1 MMISSTRSF
10 WCQRENMANVLV
22 IREDKKYLTTSL
34 LDHIKNF
41 GHNIIEIE
49 PDIKAISS
57 VTESPDICMLIV
69 ESSMSEKSQALVFLR
84 DMTIENDIP
93 LFLLG
98 YPIDIEEIRSVISSS
113 AIEEEFL
120 RPFDVKEIAAHIDE
134 FLERKSNIIKKKI
147 LVVDDSGVMLRNVK
161 NLLGGK
167 YQVIL
172 ANSGAMAVKYLS
184 LDKPDLVLLD
194 YEMPIINGKQVLEIV
209 RTEQDFAGVP
219 VIFLTG
225 KNDRNTI
232 MDVVGLK
239 PDGYLLKSMSSE
251 AFVQAIDEFFEKK
264 RILG

>member
-1 MMISSTRSF
+1 
-10 WCQRENMANVLV
+10 MANILV
-22 IREDKKYLTTSL
+22 IREGRKYLTSSL
-34 LDHIKNF
+34 LDYIEKY
-41 GHNIIEIE
+41 GHNIIEME
-49 PDIKAISS
+49 PEMKSISS
-57 VTESPDICMLIV
+57 LTENPDICMIIV
-69 ESSMSEKSQALVFLR
+69 ESSMTEKSQALVFLR

-98 YPIDIEEIRSVISSS
+98 YPIDIEGIRNIITAS
-113 AIEEEFL
+113 AIEEEIF

-134 FLERKSNIIKKKI
+134 FLEAQGNIVKKKI

-161 NLLGGK
+161 NLLGDK

-194 YEMPIINGKQVLEIV
+194 YEMPVINGKQVLEIV

-225 KNDRNTI
+225 KNDRHTI
-232 MDVVGLK
+232 MDVMGLK
-239 PDGYLLKSMSSE
+239 PEGYLLKSMSSE